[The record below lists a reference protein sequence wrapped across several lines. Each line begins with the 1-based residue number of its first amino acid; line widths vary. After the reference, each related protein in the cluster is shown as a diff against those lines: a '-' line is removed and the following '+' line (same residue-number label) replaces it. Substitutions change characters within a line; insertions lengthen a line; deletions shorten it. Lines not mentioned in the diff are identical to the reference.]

1 MLVVGYAIYQG
12 QRVFEALADR
22 MRELPSLK
30 VTMCLDISRDRQEK
44 TSSEILLSR
53 FVQRFKD
60 HQWPTGCRLPKLYF
74 DPRSISDDTIC

>member
-12 QRVFEALADR
+12 QRVFEALTDR

-60 HQWPTGCRLPKLYF
+60 HQWPTGCRLHKLYF